1 MTFSA
6 KTHIINDDLT
16 VAFNSPTTCT
26 ATVNIKGYA
35 YKVPMHISQSRNHL
49 AKSYIEYG
57 GRLTQRRN
65 DDNGTSTLAIAGD
78 VENALTLDA
87 ESSDRFY
94 SLFDSAIT
102 EVSGIREVF
111 SRKVLEL
118 MEDSMINGATVTIT
132 DRNSYITTGTIK
144 SIETLFVGI
153 LTARDK
159 RLTYIRS
166 EDIRQIGQS
175 R

>member
-16 VAFNSPTTCT
+16 VTFNSPTTCT
-26 ATVNIKGYA
+26 ATVNIQGYA
-35 YKVPMHISQSRNHL
+35 YKVPMYLSQTQNHL
-49 AKSYIEYG
+49 AQSYIEYG
-57 GRLTQRRN
+57 GRLAQRRTEN
-65 DDNGTSTLAIAGD
+65 NGPSTLAIDGD

-87 ESSDRFY
+87 ESSDRFH

-102 EVSGIREVF
+102 EAYGISEVF
-111 SRKVLEL
+111 SPKVLEL
-118 MEDSMINGATVTIT
+118 MEDSMINGATVVIT

-144 SIETLFVGI
+144 SIESLFVGV

-166 EDIRQIGQS
+166 SDIHQIGQP

>member
-1 MTFSA
+1 MTFST
-6 KTHIINDDLT
+6 KTHVINDDLT
-16 VAFNSPTTCT
+16 VAFNSPSTCS
-26 ATVNIKGYA
+26 ATVNIQGYA
-35 YKVPMHISQSRNHL
+35 YKVPMHLSQAQNHL
-49 AKSYIEYG
+49 GKSYIEYG

-65 DDNGTSTLAIAGD
+65 EDGGPSTLAIDGD
-78 VENALTLDA
+78 VENALSLDA
-87 ESSDRFY
+87 ESSDRFQ
-94 SLFDSAIT
+94 SLFDSALT

-111 SRKVLEL
+111 SQKVFEL
-118 MEDSMINGATVTIT
+118 MEDSMINGVTVTIT

>member
-1 MTFSA
+1 
-6 KTHIINDDLT
+6 
-16 VAFNSPTTCT
+16 
-26 ATVNIKGYA
+26 
-35 YKVPMHISQSRNHL
+35 
-49 AKSYIEYG
+49 
-57 GRLTQRRN
+57 
-65 DDNGTSTLAIAGD
+65 
-78 VENALTLDA
+78 
-87 ESSDRFY
+87 
-94 SLFDSAIT
+94 
-102 EVSGIREVF
+102 
-111 SRKVLEL
+111 
-118 MEDSMINGATVTIT
+118 MINGATVTIT